1 MMRKALASPGSMS
14 QKPSKRGY
22 DSVRSRKL
30 SVTRWSGRRRVLPIT
45 NGGRGCPQKG
55 KNRFCPVGK
64 ESEMHIDEPRQQLD
78 HMLRQ
83 TRNNLVAFS
92 QMADTKA
99 QILLS
104 LSSVLLS
111 LSLTQIHEP
120 RLSLPIAG
128 LDIFLLITIYLAL
141 MTVIGKVSVFN
152 RRKHSVNDRDYS
164 PLFFGNYG
172 ELPYD
177 EYAKHFEEVMN
188 DSDATY
194 EVMVKDIYYAGT
206 YLLKTKYKYMRLA
219 YLFFMTG
226 LIVSCTLYFVQNFL

>member
-1 MMRKALASPGSMS
+1 
-14 QKPSKRGY
+14 
-22 DSVRSRKL
+22 
-30 SVTRWSGRRRVLPIT
+30 
-45 NGGRGCPQKG
+45 
-55 KNRFCPVGK
+55 
-64 ESEMHIDEPRQQLD
+64 MHIHEPRQQLD

-83 TRNNLVAFS
+83 TRHNLVAFS

-120 RLSLPIAG
+120 RLTLSLAG
-128 LDIFLLITIYLAL
+128 LDFFLLITIYLAL

-152 RRKHSVNDRDYS
+152 RRKHSVNDHDYS

-172 ELPYD
+172 DIPYD
-177 EYAKHFEEVMN
+177 EYKVHFAEVMN
-188 DSDATY
+188 DADATY
-194 EVMVKDIYYAGT
+194 EIMVKDIYYAGT

-226 LIVSCTLYFVQNFL
+226 LIVSSTLYFVQNVF

>member
-1 MMRKALASPGSMS
+1 
-14 QKPSKRGY
+14 
-22 DSVRSRKL
+22 
-30 SVTRWSGRRRVLPIT
+30 
-45 NGGRGCPQKG
+45 
-55 KNRFCPVGK
+55 
-64 ESEMHIDEPRQQLD
+64 MHIHEPRQQLD

-83 TRNNLVAFS
+83 TRNNLVSYS

-120 RLSLPIAG
+120 RLTFSLAG
-128 LDIFLLITIYLAL
+128 LDIFLLVTIYLAL

-152 RRKHSVNDRDYS
+152 RRKHSVTDHDYS

-172 ELPYD
+172 DLPYD
-177 EYAKHFEEVMN
+177 EYAQHFAEIMN

-194 EVMVKDIYYAGT
+194 EIMVKDIYYAGT
-206 YLLKTKYKYMRLA
+206 YLLKVKYKYMRLA
-219 YLFFMTG
+219 YLFFLTG
-226 LIVSCTLYFVQNFL
+226 LIVSSTIYFVQNFL